1 MNAASERRE
10 VPVMRRTKF
19 LALILAL
26 GWLLPIAL
34 LSSRGAAAQEAL
46 VCYYDARGNQHDADA
61 CKIGRDLSRSGTTQ
75 LRPRCQRSSGAYCDV
90 GTSGPCLAGA
100 DKYSQFR
107 VLDRATHRGCPPR
120 LQSAGSGG
128 PAVVAPSC
136 PAGFFLSGSQCVR
149 TAAPAPAPPP
159 SCKQIFHTCMA
170 AAARI
175 LHPRENFEME
185 QQCRKD
191 LDACSGGGRPAAC
204 KAEPGCPCV
213 NGRQVCH

>member
-1 MNAASERRE
+1 
-10 VPVMRRTKF
+10 MRRTKL

-26 GWLLPIAL
+26 GWFLPTAL
-34 LSSRGAAAQEAL
+34 LSSLDAAAQEAL

-61 CKIGRDLSRSGTTQ
+61 CKIGRDLSQSGTTQ

-90 GTSGPCLAGA
+90 GTSGPCVAGA
-100 DKYSQFR
+100 HKYNQFR
-107 VLDRATHRGCPPR
+107 VLDRATNQGCPPR
-120 LQSAGSGG
+120 LRSAGSGG

-159 SCKQIFHTCMA
+159 SCKQTFHTCMA

-185 QQCRKD
+185 QQCQED
-191 LDACSGGGRPAAC
+191 LNACSGGGRPAAC